1 MVRSAARPGLAS
13 DWSGEILSMRRLACA
28 SETVNL
34 AVFPMKAL
42 ACLIILLVGALASR
56 PAPVPATGTEVL
68 FTVQLIRGT
77 DHAKPEVPTWK
88 PLEPKLKARLVP
100 CFRWSHWWEVATAQT
115 NIAVGKTRRIRL
127 SADREI
133 DIARHSVS
141 ETEVRLYQK
150 GVLAQKSRRSS
161 QSGQWIMGGTRQ
173 NDESWFIVVTPPKT
187 SHDADVVR
195 Q

>member
-1 MVRSAARPGLAS
+1 MNV
-13 DWSGEILSMRRLACA
+13 
-28 SETVNL
+28 V
-34 AVFPMKAL
+34 VFPMKAL
-42 ACLIILLVGALASR
+42 ACLMILLAGALASR
-56 PAPVPATGTEVL
+56 PAPVPATEAEVL

-77 DHAKPEVPTWK
+77 DHAKPEVRTWK
-88 PLEPKLKARLVP
+88 PLEPKLKARLAP

-150 GVLAQKSRRSS
+150 GVLAQKSRRSI
-161 QSGQWIMGGTRQ
+161 QNGLWIMGGTRE
-173 NDESWFIVVTPPKT
+173 NDESWFIVVTPPKAA
-187 SHDADVVR
+187 DAGDVVR
-195 Q
+195 K

>member
-1 MVRSAARPGLAS
+1 MGWR
-13 DWSGEILSMRRLACA
+13 DCA
-28 SETVNL
+28 SETMNF

-56 PAPVPATGTEVL
+56 PAPVPATESDVT

-77 DHAKPEVPTWK
+77 EHAKPEAASWK
-88 PLEPKLKARLVP
+88 PLEPKLKARLAP
-100 CFRWSHWWEVATAQT
+100 RFRWSHWWEVATAQT

-133 DIARHSVS
+133 DIVRHSVS

-150 GVLAQKSRRSS
+150 GALAQKSRRSS
-161 QSGQWIMGGTRQ
+161 QSGPWIMGGTRE
-173 NDESWFIVVTPPKT
+173 NDESWFIVVTPPK
-187 SHDADVVR
+187 SADDVDVVR
-195 Q
+195 K